1 MAQIPSPFDEPQRE
15 ESKGEAQQR
24 LASLI
29 ASLLRLFRI
38 TPTEKQRDALATV
51 TGMLINRWPWIK
63 GVFKGKK

>member
-1 MAQIPSPFDEPQRE
+1 MPEIKSPFEEPVRE

-38 TPTEKQRDALATV
+38 TPTEKQRDALATI

-63 GVFKGKK
+63 GVMKGKK

>member
-1 MAQIPSPFDEPQRE
+1 MPEIGSPFDEPERE

-29 ASLLRLFRI
+29 AMLLRFFRI
-38 TPTEKQRDALATV
+38 TPTEKQREALATI

-63 GVFKGKK
+63 GKGK